1 MYTTHQPKIAKFA
14 RQNPDNLART
24 KVFVLTSIQKLFYT
38 CNNQMSEIDANGIK
52 ATSLNGSKRRSY
64 KEIMAT
70 KEYMFDKVFS
80 KKISLA
86 EKLLEVSSI
95 YGIGTVKAGFVLQ
108 LCLGNVGCLDVHNLR
123 RYGLSPSAF
132 KVNDKMSEATAL
144 AKANLYIKTC
154 EDLGGS
160 KYLWDTWCNYVSDL
174 YPLTFPTGNDVSR
187 FHVECIIK

>member
-14 RQNPDNLART
+14 RQNPDNLARVET
-24 KVFVLTSIQKLFYT
+24 FVLTSIQKLFYT
-38 CNNQMSEIDANGIK
+38 CKDQMNQIDANGIK

-70 KEYMFDKVFS
+70 KDYMFDKVFS
-80 KKISLA
+80 KKISVA

-108 LCLGNVGCLDVHNLR
+108 LCLGKVGCLDVHNLR
-123 RYGLSPSAF
+123 RYGLTPASF
-132 KVNDKMSEATAL
+132 KVNDKISEATAL
-144 AKANLYIKTC
+144 AKANLYEKTC
-154 EDLGGS
+154 IDLGGS
-160 KYLWDTWCNYVSDL
+160 KHLWDSWCNYVSDL

-187 FHVECIIK
+187 FHVECILK